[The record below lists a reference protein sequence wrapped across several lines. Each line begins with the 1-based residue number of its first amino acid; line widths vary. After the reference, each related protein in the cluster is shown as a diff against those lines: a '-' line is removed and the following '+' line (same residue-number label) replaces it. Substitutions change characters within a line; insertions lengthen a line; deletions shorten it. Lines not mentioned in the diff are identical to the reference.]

1 LVNLKDLEND
11 VLKLGEKLIP
21 PANSFT
27 GGKQEEEGA
36 DQKKNG
42 MTGEGGDEGGRPEK
56 SDDEKKD
63 KTLENEESIE
73 KSKTQGGS
81 E

>member
-1 LVNLKDLEND
+1 MVNLKDLEND

-27 GGKQEEEGA
+27 GGKQEEEEDSKGA
-36 DQKKNG
+36 NP
-42 MTGEGGDEGGRPEK
+42 MTGEGGDQGGRPNKEE
-56 SDDEKKD
+56 DEKKD
-63 KTLENEESIE
+63 QTIKNEESIE
-73 KSKTQGGS
+73 KSNTQGGS

>member
-1 LVNLKDLEND
+1 MNLKDLEND

-21 PANSFT
+21 PKTSFNS
-27 GGKQEEEGA
+27 GGEKEEDTKG
-36 DQKKNG
+36 G
-42 MTGEGGDEGGRPEK
+42 MTGEGGEAGGRPTK
-56 SDDEKKD
+56 SEDEKKD
-63 KTLENEESIE
+63 QTIKNEESIE

>member
-27 GGKQEEEGA
+27 GGNAG
-36 DQKKNG
+36 G
-42 MTGEGGDEGGRPEK
+42 MTGEGGEEGGRPDK
-56 SDDEKKD
+56 SEDEKKD
-63 KTLENEESIE
+63 
-73 KSKTQGGS
+73 
-81 E
+81 